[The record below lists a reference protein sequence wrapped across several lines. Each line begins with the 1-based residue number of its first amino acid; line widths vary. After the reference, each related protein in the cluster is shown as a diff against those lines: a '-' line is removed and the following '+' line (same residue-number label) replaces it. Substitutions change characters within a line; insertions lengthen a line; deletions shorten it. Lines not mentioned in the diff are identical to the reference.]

1 MITIFLGANPTPV
14 ARKWIAKDIQS
25 LSNQSEW
32 LPSMLSTVLVHT
44 QLIYPFSACSGEL
57 NYQIWV
63 WNFFLNLIISDSCK
77 HDSIPWINTF
87 WSHHQLHLPARS
99 LPRALK
105 TSLTAL
111 VNKEACFLNSSGFLK
126 VTICNLSPKIKK
138 LDYSIRV

>member
-14 ARKWIAKDIQS
+14 ARKWKAKDIQS
-25 LSNQSEW
+25 LSNQSECAFNAIHCFRYK
-32 LPSMLSTVLVHT
+32 T
-44 QLIYPFSACSGEL
+44 YPFSACSGEL
-57 NYQIWV
+57 NHQIWV
-63 WNFFLNLIISDSCK
+63 WNFFLNLIITDSSK
-77 HDSIPWINTF
+77 HNSIPWINTF

-138 LDYSIRV
+138 LNYSIIV